1 MDEWQHQL
9 YLEREQ
15 MLEEALLR
23 AERKEANED
32 DWKVIYFECGM
43 TRRSK
48 NESSTTRRNE
58 VYADANL

>member
-1 MDEWQHQL
+1 MTMQDWQHQL

-23 AERKEANED
+23 AERNEADED
-32 DWKVIYFECGM
+32 DWKVIYFECGK

-48 NESSTTRRNE
+48 NESTDIRT
-58 VYADANL
+58 

>member
-1 MDEWQHQL
+1 MQQWQH
-9 YLEREQ
+9 EQ
-15 MLEEALLR
+15 ELDRQHMLEDALLR

-48 NESSTTRRNE
+48 NESTDIRI
-58 VYADANL
+58 